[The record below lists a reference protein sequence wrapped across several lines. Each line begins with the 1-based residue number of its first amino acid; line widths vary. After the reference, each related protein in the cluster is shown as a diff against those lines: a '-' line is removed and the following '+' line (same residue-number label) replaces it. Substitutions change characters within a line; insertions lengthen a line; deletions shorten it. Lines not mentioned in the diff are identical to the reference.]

1 MKKQAGFT
9 LLEVMITFAIFLMIA
24 SLTPQFF
31 KLISFQPKLL
41 QRAETGIF
49 FQQLAIDVHHSANVK
64 IVNNTVYLQQGKD
77 KTVTYGYFQTRIR
90 RQVNNTGQ
98 EIVLQKVAAVQFSPW
113 KNGID
118 VSVTDEY
125 NQRHERRVS
134 HLLPLE
140 DLSYD

>member
-9 LLEVMITFAIFLMIA
+9 LLEVMIAFVIFLMIA

-49 FQQLAIDVHHSANVK
+49 FQQLAIDVHQSANIEVK
-64 IVNNTVYLQQGKD
+64 NNTVYLQQSQD
-77 KTVTYGYFQTRIR
+77 RTVTYAYFYNRIR
-90 RQVNNTGQ
+90 RQVNNSGQ
-98 EIVLQKVAAVQFSPW
+98 EIVLQNIVAIQFSKW

-118 VSVTDEY
+118 VTVTDIY
-125 NQRHERRVS
+125 NQNHERRVT
-134 HLLPLE
+134 HLIPL
-140 DLSYD
+140 DDFWYD

>member
-9 LLEVMITFAIFLMIA
+9 LLEVMIAFAIFLMIA

-49 FQQLAIDVHHSANVK
+49 FQQLAIDVHQSAQIEV
-64 IVNNTVYLQQGKD
+64 VNNTVYLQQSQD
-77 KTVTYGYFQTRIR
+77 RTVTYAYFYNRIR
-90 RQVNNTGQ
+90 RRVNNSGQ
-98 EIVLQKVAAVQFSPW
+98 EIVLQKVAAVQFSQW

-118 VSVTDEY
+118 VTVKDIY
-125 NQRHERRVS
+125 NQSHERRVT

-140 DLSYD
+140 DLWYD